1 MAEEFTVMEDA
12 PIVALKRK
20 MFFEPGTTVIAKIAE
35 AQWVQ
40 GKFSPGVAV
49 EYKTVS
55 PQVGYSIRNTA
66 WLSTRKADGEHFVR
80 NYGEL
85 DLIQR
90 AALTD
95 TEFFFLQNVDPNAWI
110 GRPVAFVLDEKVY
123 EDEDG
128 EERRINI
135 VKEGTTRRPTD
146 EELDQ
151 VHKDLEGTGIL
162 ASPSD
167 GKAELEAASESSEED
182 DSSDEEDDPEREF
195 ANIPF

>member
-1 MAEEFTVMEDA
+1 
-12 PIVALKRK
+12 
-20 MFFEPGTTVIAKIAE
+20 
-35 AQWVQ
+35 
-40 GKFSPGVAV
+40 
-49 EYKTVS
+49 
-55 PQVGYSIRNTA
+55 
-66 WLSTRKADGEHFVR
+66 
-80 NYGEL
+80 
-85 DLIQR
+85 
-90 AALTD
+90 
-95 TEFFFLQNVDPNAWI
+95 
-110 GRPVAFVLDEKVY
+110 VAFVLDEKVY